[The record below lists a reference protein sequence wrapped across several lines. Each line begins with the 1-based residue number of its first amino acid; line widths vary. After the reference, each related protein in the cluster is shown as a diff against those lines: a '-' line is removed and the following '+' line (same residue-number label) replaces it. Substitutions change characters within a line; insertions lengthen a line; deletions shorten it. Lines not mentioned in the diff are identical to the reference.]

1 MQPLRIEVS
10 NSIYEHILFF
20 LQNLPKNLI
29 NISHETKPTVASKKS
44 VENRSLRGV
53 FQSYADPQKQLL
65 ESHAWKNHV
74 LEKHI
79 GIAPSSKVI

>member
-1 MQPLRIEVS
+1 M
-10 NSIYEHILFF
+10 SIYYFF
-20 LQNLPKNLI
+20 YKIYQKNLI

-65 ESHAWKNHV
+65 ESDAWKNHV
-74 LEKHI
+74 LEKYKR
-79 GIAPSSKVI
+79 GMND